1 MSGSE
6 DMMRK
11 MYEVDLEQ
19 RKVSKIF
26 QNSDRKSLQRKQFF
40 KRRLRDLVAVLIVIF
55 IVFVILNS

>member
-1 MSGSE
+1 MSE

-26 QNSDRKSLQRKQFF
+26 QNSDTKGNERKQFL
-40 KRRLRDLVAVLIVIF
+40 KRRLRDLIAALIALF
-55 IVFVILNS
+55 IVFVILN

>member
-26 QNSDRKSLQRKQFF
+26 QNSDKKSLKRKQFF
-40 KRRLRDLVAVLIVIF
+40 KRRLRDLLSALILILLVF
-55 IVFVILNS
+55 IILNW